1 MVLSAAH
8 SRCATRRAAGA
19 LQAERREAEARAH
32 LDETPE
38 ETARRALEWGKL
50 AAQLAPF
57 ARTPMGERAA
67 LEARVPAATE
77 LAGARALMRE
87 TASARDV
94 LAADPKALDA
104 LSRAFPIGGALRAC
118 ERCAESAM
126 LEEGTQEGSAEG
138 DDLPAP
144 PAGEQLW
151 AVAETASAA
160 LETLAALPDE
170 SALRQFERMGC
181 EELLDDAGGSGGGGG
196 GGASALAAAAS
207 AVHAA
212 VRDSRGAL
220 KLDASEALAALRS
233 EERSLDTEVDA
244 LLRALHAE
252 LAPLSATPGRA
263 AEVVLRRGR
272 ACLAVREDRRGA
284 VLPDAAVL
292 AMSSSGA
299 TAFVETAEATAINN
313 ALERVRAEIYA
324 EEMRVLRELG
334 TLVHACAPAARA
346 AQRWIEL
353 CDLAQARA
361 RHAEWVGAIEP
372 MLVDPAN
379 AEEALRLERM
389 RHPLMLAAALPPP
402 GTPSARARA
411 ATSGSGSD
419 TSASEPAAGADEAAS
434 DSPDTASSSALPQ
447 PPVPFDM
454 ELSSDVSA
462 VVISGPNAGGKTA
475 CLKAV
480 GVAALMARSG
490 MFVPAAA
497 ARVPVWPAVL
507 AVIGDAQSL
516 GENLSTFSGQL
527 ARYKAAE
534 AYAARVPASLLLCD
548 ELGSGTDPVEGAA
561 LAYALLRRRASGVST
576 SGGDAA
582 GERTPGP
589 GRSGSLAVATTH
601 FDRLRMLSTEPELQG
616 RIASAAVEFD
626 YAELRPTYKL
636 LWGGAGA
643 SNAIAVAAALGV
655 LPDDAAER
663 RAEALYAPL
672 RAELDEERALAD
684 AAEEAAAAA
693 AAARDAAR
701 ADADAAERARDE
713 SASNA
718 DSTRESAEYAL
729 EEGMASLEELIEA
742 MKDVTAAKA
751 SAWQDEGNA
760 EVDRVLEEFRSSAP
774 DGALFASDEFA
785 AEVGQLFPKEFGI
798 ERTIMGEILLE
809 KADPDAVLARGGGA
823 GLSRKQR
830 RALQNAARDG
840 NAASMRKM
848 SGAITAVRRGKGERT
863 QSTPGAFGNEQRS
876 GSGDGFDMGV
886 GETELKLDART
897 TRNTLMLAGS
907 GLYPSDAAD
916 EIDRWLNDVATSG
929 GSTLFINHGQ
939 GSGKMRQA
947 VHAKLQ
953 KTSWIKQYWLQEDHA
968 GITIV
973 TF

>member
-1 MVLSAAH
+1 MTSH
-8 SRCATRRAAGA
+8 
-19 LQAERREAEARAH
+19 
-32 LDETPE
+32 
-38 ETARRALEWGKL
+38 
-50 AAQLAPF
+50 QL
-57 ARTPMGERAA
+57 
-67 LEARVPAATE
+67 
-77 LAGARALMRE
+77 
-87 TASARDV
+87 
-94 LAADPKALDA
+94 
-104 LSRAFPIGGALRAC
+104 
-118 ERCAESAM
+118 
-126 LEEGTQEGSAEG
+126 
-138 DDLPAP
+138 
-144 PAGEQLW
+144 
-151 AVAETASAA
+151 
-160 LETLAALPDE
+160 
-170 SALRQFERMGC
+170 
-181 EELLDDAGGSGGGGG
+181 
-196 GGASALAAAAS
+196 
-207 AVHAA
+207 H
-212 VRDSRGAL
+212 
-220 KLDASEALAALRS
+220 
-233 EERSLDTEVDA
+233 
-244 LLRALHAE
+244 
-252 LAPLSATPGRA
+252 
-263 AEVVLRRGR
+263 
-272 ACLAVREDRRGA
+272 
-284 VLPDAAVL
+284 
-292 AMSSSGA
+292 
-299 TAFVETAEATAINN
+299 
-313 ALERVRAEIYA
+313 
-324 EEMRVLRELG
+324 
-334 TLVHACAPAARA
+334 
-346 AQRWIEL
+346 
-353 CDLAQARA
+353 
-361 RHAEWVGAIEP
+361 
-372 MLVDPAN
+372 
-379 AEEALRLERM
+379 
-389 RHPLMLAAALPPP
+389 
-402 GTPSARARA
+402 
-411 ATSGSGSD
+411 
-419 TSASEPAAGADEAAS
+419 
-434 DSPDTASSSALPQ
+434 
-447 PPVPFDM
+447 
-454 ELSSDVSA
+454 
-462 VVISGPNAGGKTA
+462 
-475 CLKAV
+475 
-480 GVAALMARSG
+480 
-490 MFVPAAA
+490 MF
-497 ARVPVWPAVL
+497 
-507 AVIGDAQSL
+507 
-516 GENLSTFSGQL
+516 
-527 ARYKAAE
+527 
-534 AYAARVPASLLLCD
+534 
-548 ELGSGTDPVEGAA
+548 
-561 LAYALLRRRASGVST
+561 
-576 SGGDAA
+576 
-582 GERTPGP
+582 
-589 GRSGSLAVATTH
+589 
-601 FDRLRMLSTEPELQG
+601 
-616 RIASAAVEFD
+616 
-626 YAELRPTYKL
+626 
-636 LWGGAGA
+636 
-643 SNAIAVAAALGV
+643 
-655 LPDDAAER
+655 AER